1 MSTAPPVHTVQLD
14 PHDDPVSVR
23 DKLAFVR
30 ARRVVLLWPLR
41 GRVLTRK
48 LDLLLVQRAAA
59 QLGMQIALVTE
70 DPDVIANARDL
81 RISIFPDEQSAL
93 QGRWKRPRRKVFTP
107 PHDPDEQAA
116 IAAHVARLRNAG
128 PPRARRLRRLGRW
141 ALFLGL
147 LIALVAGFLLVAPS
161 ATVAVTPASRQVFQT
176 VTIVADPALHDIDI
190 ENYRMPATVITLQAT
205 ARVTVEASGTEKAG
219 ASLAQGLVT
228 FRNTTDQPVLIP
240 RGTVVATSDVIPI
253 RFATMIET
261 TLPAGDAATID
272 VPVQALPEHAGPQG
286 NVPPGAI
293 NRVEGE
299 LAYRV
304 TVHNANA
311 TYGGAI
317 QERKTVTEEDHAR
330 LLELAR
336 QQVLQNAQDLLLHQL
351 SGEQFLVPGS
361 VSIVEER
368 PEWTIYNA
376 IVGDLAESVSLDMRA
391 TVQAVIVDERQ
402 ARQVAYAGIAPFIQ
416 PGMEVSPQT
425 LRFMRGDIVQIE
437 PSGRVTFLMHVR
449 GHVAVA
455 IDAEAVRRQVAGL
468 RISAARRRLEAELL
482 LDPSRPPRIHTWPAW
497 FNRLPF
503 LAVRITV
510 EVERPQ

>member
-1 MSTAPPVHTVQLD
+1 MTAPPQTYTIQLD
-14 PHDDPVSVR
+14 PHDDPITVR
-23 DKLAFVR
+23 DKLAFVH
-30 ARRVVLLWPLR
+30 ARRIVLLWPTA
-41 GRVLTRK
+41 GRVLTHK

-59 QLGMQIALVTE
+59 QLGAQIALVTE
-70 DPDVIANARDL
+70 DVDVIANAREL
-81 RISIFPDEQSAL
+81 HISVFPDEQNAL
-93 QGRWKRPRRKVFTP
+93 MGHWKRPRRKVFTP

-116 IAAHVARLRNAG
+116 IAEHVARMRSTA
-128 PPRARRLRRLGRW
+128 PPRARSLRRLGRW
-141 ALFLGL
+141 ALFFGL
-147 LIALVAGFLLVAPS
+147 LTALVAGFVLIAPS
-161 ATVAVTPASRQVFQT
+161 ATVTVTPASRQVFQT
-176 VTIVADPALHDIDI
+176 VTIVADPSLRDIDI

-205 ARVTVEASGTEKAG
+205 ARVTVEATGTEKAG

-240 RGTVVATSDVIPI
+240 RGAVVTTSDMVPI

-272 VPVQALPEHAGPQG
+272 VPVQALPEDAGPQG

-293 NRVEGE
+293 NRVEGN
-299 LAYRV
+299 LAYTV

-317 QERKTVTEEDHAR
+317 QERKTVTEDDHAR

-336 QQVLQNAQDLLLHQL
+336 QQVLQNAQDVLLHQI

-391 TVQAVIVDERQ
+391 VVQAVVVDERQ
-402 ARQVAYAGIAPFIQ
+402 ARQVAYAGIAPFIE
-416 PGMEVSPQT
+416 PGMEVSPET
-425 LRFMRGDIVQIE
+425 LSFTRGDIVQIE

-455 IDAEAVRRQVAGL
+455 IDAEAVRQEVTGVRV
-468 RISAARRRLEAELL
+468 SVARRRLETHFL
-482 LDPSRPPRIHTWPAW
+482 LDPAQPPRIHTWPAW

-503 LAVRITV
+503 LPVRITV
-510 EVERPQ
+510 YVERPQ

>member
-1 MSTAPPVHTVQLD
+1 MTAPPNTHTVQLD
-14 PHDDPVSVR
+14 PHDDAVTVR

-30 ARRVVLLWPLR
+30 ARRVILLWPLQ

-59 QLGMQIALVTE
+59 QLGMQVALVT
-70 DPDVIANARDL
+70 DDVDVIANARDL
-81 RISIFPDEQSAL
+81 RISVFPDEQSAL
-93 QGRWKRPRRKVFTP
+93 QARWQRPRRKVFTP
-107 PHDPDEQAA
+107 PHDPAEQAE
-116 IAAHVARLRNAG
+116 IAEHVARMRSSA
-128 PPRARRLRRLGRW
+128 PPRPHGLRRLGRW

-147 LIALVAGFLLVAPS
+147 LIALAVGFVLIAPS
-161 ATVAVTPASRQVFQT
+161 ATVTVTPASRQVFQT
-176 VTIVADPALHDIDI
+176 VTIVADPALSDIDI

-205 ARVTVEASGTEKAG
+205 ARVTVEATGTEKAG

-253 RFATMIET
+253 RFSTMIET
-261 TLPAGDAATID
+261 TLPAGDAATVD

-299 LAYRV
+299 LAYSV
-304 TVHNANA
+304 TVRNANA

-317 QERKTVTEEDHAR
+317 QERKTVTEDDHAR

-336 QQVLQNAQDLLLHQL
+336 QQVLQNAQDVLLHQL

-361 VSIVEER
+361 VAIVEER

-376 IVGDLAESVSLDMRA
+376 IVGDMADSVSLDMRA

-402 ARQVAYAGIAPFIQ
+402 ARQVAYAGIAPFIEQ
-416 PGMEVSPQT
+416 GMEVSPET
-425 LRFMRGDIVQIE
+425 LRFSRGDIVQIE

-455 IDAEAVRRQVAGL
+455 IDAETVRQAVTGL
-468 RISAARRRLEAELL
+468 RISAARRRLETQLL
-482 LDPSRPPRIHTWPAW
+482 LDPERPPRIHTWPGW
-497 FNRLPF
+497 FKRLPF
-503 LAVRITV
+503 LPVRITV
-510 EVERPQ
+510 HVERPQ